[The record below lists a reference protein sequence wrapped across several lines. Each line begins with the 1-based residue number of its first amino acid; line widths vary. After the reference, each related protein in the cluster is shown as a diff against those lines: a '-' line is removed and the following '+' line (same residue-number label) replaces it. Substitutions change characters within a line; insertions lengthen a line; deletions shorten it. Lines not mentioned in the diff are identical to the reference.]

1 MPHDHNLSFT
11 TTASGVVGG
20 VTKAMSEQMTLS
32 SISLQ
37 GITDVAFSAVISASV
52 GYCVKVAW
60 DVIFKKFRNPK
71 DVKR

>member
-37 GITDVAFSAVISASV
+37 GITDVAFYAVISASV
-52 GYCVKVAW
+52 GYCVKVTW